1 MAALTAA
8 RPLYEPVGPTVILP
22 IASAGNDTYYQ
33 GAMIVADASGYGN
46 VPSDAAALIP
56 FGVYTGRQGQEFAV
70 ANGAHDMIEVER
82 GLQWIPLAGAA
93 QTNVGEVF
101 YLADDGTPTAT
112 IGTKTWGVL
121 CVGFKAGYLLLDF
134 DHPLKMA

>member
-1 MAALTAA
+1 MALTAA
-8 RPLYEPVGPTVILP
+8 RQLIETRGPTVILE

-70 ANGAHDMIEVER
+70 ANGAHDKIEVER
-82 GLQWIPLAGAA
+82 GLQWIPHSGAA

-101 YLADDGTPTAT
+101 YLSDDNTLTAT
-112 IGTKTWGVL
+112 IGSKTWGVL
-121 CVGFKAGYLLLDF
+121 CVGFETGKLLMDF
-134 DHPLKMA
+134 NHPLKMA